1 MKKSIGDNQMQL
13 EILFE
18 GEEDMHPEKLEK
30 KQAKMIMKIYKEFP
44 DALWDKTNNGFK
56 VLI

>member
-18 GEEDMHPEKLEK
+18 GEEDMHPEQLEN

-44 DALWDKTNNGFK
+44 HALWDKTKKGFR

>member
-1 MKKSIGDNQMQL
+1 MIQL

-18 GEEDMHPEKLEK
+18 EEETMAPEKLEE
-30 KQAKMIMKIYKEFP
+30 KQARLIMKIYKEFP
-44 DALWDKTNNGFK
+44 DALWERSERGFR